1 MVTFQ
6 VMDIHPSYIMLLG
19 RPWIHAARAVTSSL
33 HQCLKYIMNGMLVT
47 VKAEETISMIKN
59 VVVPF
64 IEAEDCKDEYSHAFE
79 IVNTDWVPENTMLRM
94 TRISEAARM
103 PLNVFCRAGFHFSI
117 TLSPKIQKGLI

>member
-1 MVTFQ
+1 
-6 VMDIHPSYIMLLG
+6 MDIHPSYIMLLG

-33 HQCLKYIMNGMLVT
+33 HQCLKYIMNEMLVT
-47 VKAEETISMIKN
+47 VKAEETIYMIKN

-103 PLNVFCRAGFHFSI
+103 PLNVFWSAGFHFSI